1 MTKRDLDDL
10 KRRLDTAR
18 RRRAK
23 RERAGRAANPY
34 GFGLRLVTDL
44 GVGLIAGFLLG
55 WLIDRFAGTTPLFI
69 IIGSMLGLAGGIRN
83 VMLAASSREAQR
95 HLEAIATRM
104 PTDAAPEAGDDD
116 DDDDR
121 GAPFRQNAC

>member
-18 RRRAK
+18 QRRAK
-23 RERAGRAANPY
+23 QERASRTANPY

-69 IIGSMLGLAGGIRN
+69 IIGSMLGVAAGIRN

-95 HLEAIATRM
+95 HLQTIAARTPPDVTSR
-104 PTDAAPEAGDDD
+104 TDKDD
-116 DDDDR
+116 
-121 GAPFRQNAC
+121 